1 MSAAATWSPLCAPVE
16 VRHADGVRVERFGLN
31 RAHIG
36 DPLRWRGDRAV
47 TVVGDPW
54 GRLVDPRDAAA
65 IFAVMASA
73 GRHAFAVTT
82 HEPDAMRRW
91 LAWVEMGARSAVA
104 LYNAAHEVHYPSLD
118 GRVDPPTPEVRFIY
132 DVGADRVN
140 PWLRGAAARHGR
152 MGEFHWRAWPL
163 GSVTVAEVRS

>member
-1 MSAAATWSPLCAPVE
+1 MSAATTWSPLCAPVE
-16 VRHADGVRVERFGLN
+16 VRHADGVRVERFGLD

-54 GRLVDPRDAAA
+54 GRLVDPRDTAA

-73 GRHAFAVTT
+73 GRHTFAVTT
-82 HEPDAMRRW
+82 REPDAMRRW

-104 LYNAAHEVHYPSLD
+104 LYNLAHEVHYPSLD

-140 PWLRGAAARHGR
+140 PWLRGASARRGR
-152 MGEFHWRAWPL
+152 MGEFHWRPWPL
-163 GSVTVAEVRS
+163 GSVTVTEVHP